1 MYQIS
6 KQFVPVPK
14 MNRVVWE
21 VVNDYAKCNPNLTI
35 QQIKKLFSSVN
46 TNPPPCVEEWSVA
59 IRHTTI
65 DGRPDKRYFDKDPDD
80 KIKVFDGYVTVST
93 EWRDNPS
100 GNGPYDDNF
109 KKFCALAKTLGYI
122 IS

>member
-100 GNGPYDDNF
+100 
-109 KKFCALAKTLGYI
+109 
-122 IS
+122 